1 MRQVLL
7 ALALVL
13 VLLAATNPS
22 RAEYI
27 EWAKEQSVASQEGG
41 LARFLAS
48 TLSGPVLEMSTQAKN
63 YVFFSLFRT
72 GDRTI
77 LGICHRFIPLP

>member
-1 MRQVLL
+1 
-7 ALALVL
+7 
-13 VLLAATNPS
+13 
-22 RAEYI
+22 
-27 EWAKEQSVASQEGG
+27 

-77 LGICHRFIPLP
+77 LGICHRFIPLPSVSYTHLTLPTKRIV

>member
-1 MRQVLL
+1 MRRAFVIVAIVLIVL
-7 ALALVL
+7 AV
-13 VLLAATNPS
+13 TNPT